1 MTSSL
6 PAARHH
12 WRASICS
19 SLFLLS
25 LAAMPLMAWSTDTVI
40 ELPLSGAA
48 YRIADQAYRAY
59 AQGDYASA
67 IRAAREAIRLR
78 PDVTRLQELLRQ
90 ASAADKAARTPR
102 RNGSPVTAP
111 ASATSSGQP
120 ATQQT
125 DSASQQLAI
134 DAAARALAAN
144 QHDDL
149 PLAVREARTAIRH
162 APLVPQYRLMLIDL
176 LIRLPDEN
184 AASAEAATAV
194 SMADDDVMPQ
204 VLLAWLQQRHGQR
217 EAARD
222 NYASALQSDALGDDD
237 LRNLRLLA
245 ADAALSAGDGD
256 AVQTALAALPA
267 TDQAAA
273 QRRLLAQMIAAGS
286 TAFRPELTAP
296 IVRCVINR
304 FGPVCSLFAGEEP
317 ARLLARAAYQAMA
330 DNRSSDAVRL
340 IDTALQV
347 GGNDAE
353 LNRQRDSM
361 RRMLAREP
369 AATAYQALADNDP
382 VRAEQAADSAIAY
395 APDVM
400 AYRLLLIDARQ
411 RQQHYAAAE
420 QAAAAAVEVDDE
432 DAVPLLLR
440 GYFRQM
446 QRNYAAAKSDYL
458 AALNNDT
465 LSDDDLRELRLW
477 VSDAAHA
484 AGDLTLASE
493 QLALL
498 PASSDEV
505 IWRQLQLDLDRRY
518 HDGKIGR
525 PRLQAPFL
533 DCRQTPYGT
542 VCTARPPDNANQ
554 TLAES
559 TWRLIG
565 KKQYGAAVTLAQR
578 LTAMQPDNDNYRRL
592 LAQALDS
599 DRQPQAAQAVRA
611 GLQHDAPPLES
622 AYLALLA
629 DAPQA
634 ATQTFRELDAAGK
647 IPPRALQDAGF
658 AALNANQRPLAVSYF
673 HRTIDAVDSG
683 DLALAPQQVFDI
695 RRAIS
700 ELEREWGY
708 YVALSYRGA
717 STLSTPGAVVG
728 DDSLQFGTEAY
739 WRPPSLVRDGTYVD
753 LYARVTGSAYSKSG
767 NATSG
772 PSLQAA
778 AGARWKP
785 LAQHNLIAAFER
797 LIPIGNAA
805 QSDWLAR
812 LGYSWGKGMDLRVD
826 TDRWNSHQVFAE
838 TGYYLQAG
846 TWYFTSEAQSGRSYR
861 LPDNWSRNTVIW
873 PHVVLGADY
882 NTGFPQPLAIGAGIG
897 VNLRRWLREDH
908 YHAPRSYFDLSVQ
921 YRRKLAGDE
930 RAGGFFIR
938 SIFNY

>member
-1 MTSSL
+1 MTSL
-6 PAARHH
+6 FPAPPRH
-12 WRASICS
+12 WRRHTCCG
-19 SLFLLS
+19 LLLVT
-25 LAAMPLMAWSTDTVI
+25 LAAAPLAASATDTVI

-59 AQGDYASA
+59 ARGDYASA
-67 IRAAREAIRLR
+67 MRDAREAIRLR
-78 PDVTRLQELLRQ
+78 PDVSRLQDLLRR
-90 ASAADKAARTPR
+90 ASAADQAARTPR
-102 RNGSPVTAP
+102 RSKPLPLTASAPLMPQQTAP
-111 ASATSSGQP
+111 AQP
-120 ATQQT
+120 
-125 DSASQQLAI
+125 QLAI
-134 DAAARALAAN
+134 DAALRALAAD
-144 QHDDL
+144 QRSDL
-149 PLAVREARTAIRH
+149 PLAVQEIRNAIKQ
-162 APLVPQYRLMLIDL
+162 APEVSQYRLMLIDM

-184 AASAEAATAV
+184 AAHAEATTAV
-194 SMADDDVMPQ
+194 GMEGDDVMPQ
-204 VLLAWLQQRHGQR
+204 LLLAWLQQRRGLR

-222 NYASALQSDALGDDD
+222 NYAGALQSDALGDED

-245 ADAALSAGDGD
+245 ADAGLSAGDGN
-256 AVQTALAALPA
+256 AVLSALEPLPA
-267 TDQAAA
+267 TDGAA
-273 QRRLLAQMIAAGS
+273 QQRRRLAQMISAGNTS
-286 TAFRPELTAP
+286 FRPALTAP
-296 IVRCVINR
+296 AVRCVVNR
-304 FGPVCSLFAGEEP
+304 FGPVCSLFAGEAP
-317 ARLLARAAYQAMA
+317 ARLLAAAAYQAAA
-330 DNRSSDAVRL
+330 DNRSADALAL
-340 IDTALQV
+340 IENALQV
-347 GGNDAE
+347 GGDDPE
-353 LNRQRDSM
+353 LSGRRDNM

-369 AATAYQALADNDP
+369 AAAAYQALADNDP
-382 VRAEQAADSAIAY
+382 VRAEQDAGSAIGY

-420 QAAAAAVEVDDE
+420 QAAADAIAVDDE
-432 DAVPLLLR
+432 DAVPLVLR

-446 QRNYAAAKSDYL
+446 QRNYAGAKSDYL
-458 AALNNDT
+458 TALKNDN
-465 LSDDDLRELRLW
+465 LSDDDLRALRLW
-477 VSDAAHA
+477 VSDASHA
-484 AGDLTLASE
+484 AGDLQLAAE

-505 IWRQLQLDLDRRY
+505 QWRQLQLELDRQYR
-518 HDGKIGR
+518 DGKIGR

-542 VCTARPPDNANQ
+542 VCTARPPDNASQ

-559 TWRLIG
+559 AYRLIG
-565 KKQYGAAVTLAQR
+565 KKRYGAAVTLAQR
-578 LTAMQPDNDNYRRL
+578 LTTMQPANDNYRRL

-599 DRQPQAAQAVRA
+599 NRQPQAAQEVRA
-611 GLQHDAPPLES
+611 GLRPGAPELEA

-634 ATQTFRELDAAGK
+634 ATQTFRELDADGK
-647 IPPRALQDAGF
+647 LPPRALQDAGF

-673 HRTIDAVDSG
+673 RRTIDAVDGG
-683 DLALAPQQVFDI
+683 DLTLAPQQVFDI

-717 STLSTPGAVVG
+717 STLSTPTAVIG
-728 DDSLQFGTEAY
+728 DDSLQLGTEAY

-753 LYARVTGSAYSKSG
+753 LYARVTGNVYSKSG
-767 NATSG
+767 NATGG

-785 LAQHNLIAAFER
+785 LAQHNLIAVFER

-826 TDRWNSHQVFAE
+826 TDRWTSQQVFAE
-838 TGYYLQAG
+838 TGYYLQGG

-861 LPDNWSRNTVIW
+861 LPDNWSKNTVVW

-882 NTGFPQPLAIGAGIG
+882 NTGFPQPLAVGAGVGI
-897 VNLRRWLREDH
+897 NLRRWLREDH
-908 YHAPRSYFDLSVQ
+908 YHAPRSYFDLSIQ